1 MPMQVTIK
9 GKNTEVGSKLR
20 ERAEEKLAK
29 VERLGSNILAM
40 DVEFSKERNPRVPDA
55 HRVEVTCQAGAHLIR
70 AQASGPDPVT
80 AVDGV
85 LGRLERQIKKLK
97 GRQHHRSHHG
107 ESRPVDLAAA
117 EQREAPAV
125 PDLSSEYE
133 ARIIRNKDVIVT
145 PMTAGEAAM
154 KMDLLGFDFYLFIE
168 IATNQ
173 PAVVYRR
180 RDDDFGLI
188 KPEV

>member
-1 MPMQVTIK
+1 MHVTIK
-9 GKNTEVGSKLR
+9 GKNTEVGSRLR

-29 VERLGSNILAM
+29 VQRFGGNILAM
-40 DVEFSKERNPRVPDA
+40 DVEFSKERNPRVADS
-55 HRVEVTCQAGAHLIR
+55 HRVEVTCKAGSHLIR
-70 AQASGPDPVT
+70 AHASGPDPVT

-97 GRQHHRSHHG
+97 GRQHHRSQHG
-107 ESRPVDLAAA
+107 ESRVVVS
-117 EQREAPAV
+117 EQGEPRET
-125 PDLSSEYE
+125 PDISVEYE
-133 ARIIRNKDVIVT
+133 SRIVREKGVTMT

-154 KMDLLGFDFYLFIE
+154 KMDLLGFDFYLFTDV
-168 IATNQ
+168 ATNR

-180 RDDDFGLI
+180 RDEDFGLI

>member
-1 MPMQVTIK
+1 VTIK
-9 GKNTEVGSKLR
+9 GKNTEVGSRLR
-20 ERAEEKLAK
+20 SRAEAKLTK
-29 VERLGSNILAM
+29 VQRFGGNILAM
-40 DVEFSKERNPRVPDA
+40 DVEFSKERNPRVADA

-85 LGRLERQIKKLK
+85 LGRLERQLKKLK
-97 GRQHHRSHHG
+97 GRQHRRSHHG
-107 ESRPVDLAAA
+107 ESRVVDVVAA
-117 EQREAPAV
+117 EQQRDTAPV
-125 PDLSSEYE
+125 SDLSDEYE
-133 ARIIRNKDVIVT
+133 ARIMRNKDVVMS
-145 PMTAGEAAM
+145 PMTAGEAAL

-168 IATNQ
+168 IATNR

-188 KPEV
+188 KAEV

>member
-9 GKNTEVGSKLR
+9 GKNTEVGSRLR

-29 VERLGSNILAM
+29 VQRFGSNILAM
-40 DVEFSKERNPRVPDA
+40 DVEFSKERNPRVPDS
-55 HRVEVTCQAGAHLIR
+55 HRVEVTCKAGSHLIR

-97 GRQHHRSHHG
+97 GRQHHRSQHG
-107 ESRPVDLAAA
+107 ESRPVATG
-117 EQREAPAV
+117 PAGQTET
-125 PDLSSEYE
+125 PDLSAEYE
-133 ARIIRNKDVIVT
+133 SRIVRAKGVTMT
-145 PMTAGEAAM
+145 PMNAGEAAM
-154 KMDLLGFDFYLFIE
+154 KMDLLGFDFYLFIDT
-168 IATNQ
+168 ATNL

>member
-9 GKNTEVGSKLR
+9 GKNTEVGSRLR

-29 VERLGSNILAM
+29 VERFGGNILAM
-40 DVEFSKERNPRVPDA
+40 DVEFSKERNPRVPDS
-55 HRVEVTCQAGAHLIR
+55 HRVEVTCKTGAHLIR
-70 AQASGPDPVT
+70 AHASGPDPVT

-97 GRQHHRSHHG
+97 GRQHHRPHHG
-107 ESRPVDLAAA
+107 ESRVVARPPV
-117 EQREAPAV
+117 EVHETS
-125 PDLSSEYE
+125 DLSGEYE
-133 ARIIRNKDVIVT
+133 SRIVRAKDVTMT
-145 PMTAGEAAM
+145 PMAPGEAAM
-154 KMDLLGFDFYLFIE
+154 KMDLLGFDFYLFIDS
-168 IATNQ
+168 ATNL